1 MRFLRLYMALTRGA
15 AIPAGPDDSH
25 TVSIRFPYVFHM
37 AKNPLFSG
45 CTARYTCAMTSD
57 QIILFTLFG
66 AVFGM
71 LLWGRFRY
79 DLVAFTALLI
89 GVVLGV
95 VPTKDAFSGFGHPA
109 TIIVALVL
117 VVSAG
122 LVRSGAVY
130 LITRTLVDST
140 RSLGAHIAIMGG
152 IGGVL
157 SAFMNNV
164 AALALLMPVDV
175 QTARK
180 AGRAASLSLMPLS
193 FATILG
199 GMVTLIGTPPNII
212 IAAIRQ
218 ESLGAPF
225 KMFDFA
231 PVGAVTAVAGLLFVA
246 LVGWRLIPQKDGPD
260 AGQALENV
268 TDYIAELTVPDDSKH
283 IGKRVNDLYDIAE
296 KNDVAILGLIR
307 DGKRRYGTARNIK
320 IAAGDALVLEAAP
333 EALDEFRAAL
343 SLNFANDKHEDLL
356 KADGAG
362 LSVIEVVVTD
372 QSRIN
377 GKTAQTVGL
386 SWRQRTVLMGISR
399 QGKAIRTNLRKTQI
413 RAGDILLLL
422 TPEDNTAEV
431 TDWLGCLPLADRGLA
446 VTADTKVWLAIGL
459 FGGAVALASFG
470 LIYLPIALGLVVVA
484 YVLAKIVPLSELY
497 HHIEWPVVVLLGSMI
512 PLGAALETSGGTEL
526 IAGWLVGLTA
536 GMAPW
541 MILTVLMVV
550 TMTLSDVLNNT
561 ATTIVAAPVG
571 IQMAQTL
578 NVSPDPFLMAVAV
591 AASCAFLTP
600 IGHKN
605 NTLILGPGGY
615 RFGDYWRM
623 GLPLEVL
630 VVAVSIP
637 AILVFWPL

>member
-1 MRFLRLYMALTRGA
+1 
-15 AIPAGPDDSH
+15 
-25 TVSIRFPYVFHM
+25 
-37 AKNPLFSG
+37 
-45 CTARYTCAMTSD
+45 MTTD
-57 QIILFTLFG
+57 QIILFSLFG
-66 AVFGM
+66 AVFGL

-79 DLVAFTALLI
+79 DLVAFSALLG

-130 LITRTLVDST
+130 LITRTLVDAS
-140 RSLGAHIAIMGG
+140 RNLGTHIAIMGA

-164 AALALLMPVDV
+164 AALALLMPVDI

-180 AGRAASLSLMPLS
+180 AGRAPGLSLMPLS

-199 GMVTLIGTPPNII
+199 GMATLIGTPPNII
-212 IAAIRQ
+212 IASIR
-218 ESLGAPF
+218 EETLGEPF

-231 PVGAVTAVAGLLFVA
+231 PVGIVTAIAGLLFVA
-246 LVGWRLIPQKDGPD
+246 FIGWRLIPAQDSKQ
-260 AGQALENV
+260 AGATLDSY
-268 TDYIAELTVPDDSKH
+268 TDYLAELTVPTDSKH
-283 IGKRVNDLYDIAE
+283 IGKRVSELYEIAE

-307 DGKRRYGTARNIK
+307 KGKTQYGTATNNILQ
-320 IAAGDALVLEAAP
+320 GQDTLVIEAAP

-343 SLNFANDKHEDLL
+343 NLDFTDSKREEFLS
-356 KADGAG
+356 GASEG
-362 LSVIEVVVTD
+362 LTVIEVVATES
-372 QSRIN
+372 SRIT
-377 GKTAQTVGL
+377 GKTAEAIGL
-386 SWRQRTVLMGISR
+386 AWRQRTVLMGLSR
-399 QGKAIRTNLRKTQI
+399 KGKAVKSRMRKTVI
-413 RAGDILLLL
+413 EAGDILLLL
-422 TPEDNTAEV
+422 APQDAANDVIE
-431 TDWLGCLPLADRGLA
+431 WLGCLPLADRGVA
-446 VTADTKVWLAIGL
+446 VTENSKVWLAIGL
-459 FGGAVALASFG
+459 FSGAVALASFG
-470 LIYLPIALGLVVVA
+470 IVYLPIALGLVVVA

-497 HHIEWPVVVLLGSMI
+497 THIEWPVVVLLGSMI

-526 IAGWLVGLTA
+526 ISGALLDLT
-536 GMAPW
+536 GELAPW

-561 ATTIVAAPVG
+561 ATTIVAAPIA
-571 IQMAQTL
+571 IQMAQSL
-578 NVSPDPFLMAVAV
+578 DVSPDPFLMAVAV
-591 AASCAFLTP
+591 AASSAFLTP

-615 RFGDYWRM
+615 SFGDYWRM
-623 GLPLEVL
+623 GLPLEIL
-630 VVAVSIP
+630 IVAVSVP